1 MQIISGKAQPLQC
14 AELLNLTN
22 YFRTVTVL
30 LCSRYYE
37 KEADT
42 ALARG
47 CDTKCLQEKLCEI
60 ATAETGNSIQC
71 NTLMKKFQEAHAIVN
86 DGLNLS
92 HLLSQIIQ

>member
-1 MQIISGKAQPLQC
+1 MCRI
-14 AELLNLTN
+14 AESYID
-22 YFRTVTVL
+22 YFRTVKVL
-30 LCSRYYE
+30 LCYRYYV

-71 NTLMKKFQEAHAIVN
+71 NILLEKFKTAHAIV
-86 DGLNLS
+86 DDSMNLTK
-92 HLLSQIIQ
+92 LLSQVIH